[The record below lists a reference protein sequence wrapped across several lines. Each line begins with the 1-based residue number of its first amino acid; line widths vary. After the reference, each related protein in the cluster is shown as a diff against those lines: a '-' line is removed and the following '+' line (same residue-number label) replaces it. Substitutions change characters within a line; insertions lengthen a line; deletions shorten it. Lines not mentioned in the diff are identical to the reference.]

1 MKKAEKGFSVIELLL
16 LIIIIILVAFGG
28 WYIYHTDHKTTTPSA
43 VSTKTTTPT
52 NETAS
57 AAGVR
62 AVSII
67 TAFNAATIGTPTTE
81 GITPVTYVDNNASN
95 GYFTT
100 SFVTAVNNGT
110 PVNQSGE
117 EGISCTDN
125 FTGAFGVDSTT
136 LNGSSA
142 TVLLSLLTP
151 SGTNETKSYSML
163 PKVSL
168 QYVNGNWSVNG
179 YSCVSNP
186 S

>member
-1 MKKAEKGFSVIELLL
+1 MNTDEKGFSVVELLL
-16 LIIIIILVAFGG
+16 LIIIVILVAFAG
-28 WYIYHTDHKTTTPSA
+28 WYIYHTDHKTTTSST
-43 VSTKTTTPT
+43 STKTTATT
-52 NETAS
+52 NETAA
-57 AAGVR
+57 AAGAR

-81 GITPVTYVDNNASN
+81 GITPVTYVDNNANN

-100 SFVTAVNNGT
+100 SFVTSINNGF
-110 PVNQSGE
+110 PINQSGE
-117 EGISCTDN
+117 EGISCSDN

-142 TVLLSLLTP
+142 TVLLSLLSS
-151 SGTNETKSYSML
+151 SGVNETTSYSML
-163 PKVSL
+163 PKVTL